1 MPAILISGPAIEPVT
16 LAEAK
21 AHLRID
27 ASDEDMLI
35 SSLITAARIHIETVC
50 SRVLI
55 TQSWKIYFD
64 NWPSKSCVEIPITPL
79 QGISAVTLYDASDN
93 TSTLDAANWFADTV
107 STPGRLVRRQGAVW
121 ADPARSANGVEITI
135 TAGYGD
141 SAADVP
147 QNLRQAILLLV
158 AHWFETREPVV
169 MGSSAIS
176 VPLTV
181 EALIAPMRRGRL

>member
-1 MPAILISGPAIEPVT
+1 MPAILISGPAIEPVS

-21 AHLRID
+21 AYLRVD
-27 ASDEDMLI
+27 AVEEDMLI

-50 SRVLI
+50 STALI

-64 NWPSKSCVEIPITPL
+64 NWLSKNCVEIPIAPL
-79 QGISAVTLYDASDN
+79 QDISALTVYDASDN
-93 TSTLDAANWFADTV
+93 ATVIDAANWFADTV
-107 STPGRLVRRQGAVW
+107 SNPGRLVRRHGAVW
-121 ADPARSANGVEITI
+121 ADPARAANGVEITI

-141 SAADVP
+141 AAADVP
-147 QNLRQAILLLV
+147 QTLTQAILLLV

-176 VPLTV
+176 VPLAV